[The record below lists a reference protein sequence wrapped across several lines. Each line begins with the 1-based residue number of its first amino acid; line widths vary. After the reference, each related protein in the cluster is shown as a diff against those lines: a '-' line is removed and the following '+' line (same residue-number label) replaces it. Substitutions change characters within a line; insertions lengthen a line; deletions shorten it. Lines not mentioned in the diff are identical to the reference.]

1 MDGVEIPIGATDSG
15 LNAAMAAASRAIAG
29 LRDTFKTLAGPV
41 DAAGKKTDE
50 AAAATKRYKD
60 AAYALN
66 KAANATGGALT
77 FLTGPLEDVGDLLE
91 KGNIK
96 MAALAVGSVAAVGG
110 MYAVGRAAVAAG
122 QALYD
127 TAANASDLIEELESA
142 GRTILPA
149 HRDALLE
156 AESATRGL
164 DGASLDLQL
173 TLAGAL
179 APTLTDVTDTVSGLF
194 IGLTGV
200 VDATSSW
207 ATEIDAA
214 LDQLSPMYRT
224 VSLLAEGMGSLLGAT
239 RSLGAATRE
248 QAEAERARREE
259 GAQYMEAL
267 KKQLEADIA
276 AEGQAK
282 KTTAAIR
289 ERTKA
294 KAEEGGLNLTA
305 EDLGTDGVIQSTAA
319 LTDMAAMM
327 GEVVTGSEN
336 FSLEFA
342 RAFDVAS
349 AELDALPD
357 KLGRSKQEWMDYY
370 DNLAARTAAW
380 GANAKAVSAS
390 VFQVVADLAEKR
402 TDSERKAARK
412 RAIIMKAAAITE
424 ATINT
429 FVATTKA
436 LASSSPPV
444 NFVLAGLTAAFGA
457 VQIGLIAAKP
467 LVYHRG
473 GMLDPDEER
482 LNATSAVVRRNESV
496 GIVTGQGR
504 AAVDTAMS
512 RLNSG
517 QVSTGDTYLLVDG
530 DAFRTRRVAG
540 PDPGYGRS
548 GRR

>member
-1 MDGVEIPIGATDSG
+1 MDGVEIPIGASDAG
-15 LNAAMAAASRAIAG
+15 LNAAMSAASRAIAA
-29 LRDTFKTLAGPV
+29 LRDTFKTLASPL
-41 DAAGKKTDE
+41 DAAGKKTAE
-50 AAAATKRYKD
+50 AERATKKYTD

-66 KAANATGGALT
+66 KAAQITGGGLS
-77 FLTGPLEDVGDLLE
+77 FMTGPLDDLGDLLE
-91 KGNIK
+91 RGNVK
-96 MAALAVGSVAAVGG
+96 MAALAIGSVAAVGA

-122 QALYD
+122 EALYD
-127 TAANASDLIEELESA
+127 TAANATKLIGELENG

-164 DGASLDLQL
+164 DGAMLDLQL
-173 TLAGAL
+173 TLSGAL

-194 IGLTGV
+194 IGLTSV

-207 ATEIDAA
+207 ATEIDLA

-224 VSLLAEGMGSLLGAT
+224 VSLLADGMGALLGAT
-239 RSLGAATRE
+239 GSLGAATRE
-248 QAEAERARREE
+248 QADAERERQEV
-259 GAQYMEAL
+259 GAKYMADL
-267 KKQLEADIA
+267 QKQLEADIA

-289 ERTKA
+289 ERTTATKEA
-294 KAEEGGLNLTA
+294 GGITFSAEELGADGITQSSASLTELA
-305 EDLGTDGVIQSTAA
+305 TS
-319 LTDMAAMM
+319 M
-327 GEVVTGSEN
+327 GAVVESPFWN
-336 FSLEFA
+336 LEFA
-342 RAFDVAS
+342 AAFNQTN

-357 KLGRSKQEWMDYY
+357 RLGRTTEEWNAYY
-370 DNLAARTAAW
+370 DNLAARSAAW

-390 VFQVVADLAEKR
+390 VFNVIADLAVKR

-444 NFVLAGLTAAFGA
+444 NFILAGLTAAFGA

-482 LNATSAVVRRNESV
+482 LNATSAVVRRNESIGV
-496 GIVTGQGR
+496 VTSQGR

-512 RLNSG
+512 RLNAG

>member
-1 MDGVEIPIGATDSG
+1 MDGVEIPIGASDAG
-15 LNAAMAAASRAIAG
+15 LNAAMSAASRAIAG

-41 DAAGKKTDE
+41 DAAGKKTAE
-50 AAAATKRYKD
+50 AERATKKYTD

-66 KAANATGGALT
+66 KAAQITGGGLS
-77 FLTGPLEDVGDLLE
+77 FMTGPLDDLGDLLE
-91 KGNIK
+91 RGNVK
-96 MAALAVGSVAAVGG
+96 MAALAIGSVAAVGA

-122 QALYD
+122 EALYD
-127 TAANASDLIEELESA
+127 TAANATKLIGELENG

-149 HRDALLE
+149 HRDALLD

-164 DGASLDLQL
+164 DGAMLDLQL
-173 TLAGAL
+173 TLSGAL
-179 APTLTDVTDTVSGLF
+179 APTLTGITDTVSGLV
-194 IGLTGV
+194 IVMTDV

-207 ATEIDAA
+207 ATEIDLA

-224 VSLLAEGMGSLLGAT
+224 VSLLADGMGALLGTTA
-239 RSLGAATRE
+239 SLGEATRE
-248 QAEAERARREE
+248 QADAERERQEV
-259 GAQYMEAL
+259 GAKYMADL
-267 KKQLEADIA
+267 QKQLEADIA

-289 ERTKA
+289 ERTTATKEA
-294 KAEEGGLNLTA
+294 GGITFSAEELGADGITQSSASLTELA
-305 EDLGTDGVIQSTAA
+305 TSMGT
-319 LTDMAAMM
+319 
-327 GEVVTGSEN
+327 VVESPFWN
-336 FSLEFA
+336 LEFA
-342 RAFDVAS
+342 AAFNQTN

-357 KLGRSKQEWMDYY
+357 KLGRTTEEWNAYY
-370 DNLAARTAAW
+370 DNLAARSAAW

-390 VFQVVADLAEKR
+390 VFNVIADLAVKR

-444 NFVLAGLTAAFGA
+444 NFILAGLTAAFGA

-482 LNATSAVVRRNESV
+482 LSATNSIVRKNESIGV
-496 GIVTGQGR
+496 VTGQGR

-512 RLNSG
+512 RLNAG

>member
-1 MDGVEIPIGATDSG
+1 MDGVEIPIGAADAG
-15 LNAAMAAASRAIAG
+15 LNAAMASASRAIAG

-41 DAAGKKTDE
+41 DAAGKKTAE
-50 AAAATKRYKD
+50 AERATKKYTD

-66 KAANATGGALT
+66 KAAQITGGGLS
-77 FLTGPLEDVGDLLE
+77 FMTGPLDDLGDLLE
-91 KGNIK
+91 RGNVK
-96 MAALAVGSVAAVGG
+96 MAALAIGSVAAVGG

-122 QALYD
+122 EALYD
-127 TAANASDLIEELESA
+127 TAANATKLIDELENG

-164 DGASLDLQL
+164 DGAMLDLQL

-179 APTLTDVTDTVSGLF
+179 SPTLTGITDTVSGLV
-194 IGLTGV
+194 IVMTDV

-207 ATEIDAA
+207 ATEIDLA
-214 LDQLSPMYRT
+214 LDQLSPMYKT
-224 VSLLAEGMGSLLGAT
+224 VSLLAGGVSALLGAT
-239 RSLGAATRE
+239 GSLGEATRE
-248 QAEAERARREE
+248 QADAASETAAANTAWMKAVEA
-259 GAQYMEAL
+259 QF
-267 KKQLEADIA
+267 A
-276 AEGQAK
+276 AEDKATEATK
-282 KTTAAIR
+282 KGTAAIR
-289 ERTKA
+289 DRTAATKEA
-294 KAEEGGLNLTA
+294 GGITFSAEELGADGITQSSASLTELA
-305 EDLGTDGVIQSTAA
+305 TSMGT
-319 LTDMAAMM
+319 
-327 GEVVTGSEN
+327 VVESPFWN
-336 FSLEFA
+336 LEFA
-342 RAFDVAS
+342 AAFNQTND
-349 AELDALPD
+349 ELDALPD
-357 KLGRSKQEWMDYY
+357 KLGRTTEEWNAYY
-370 DNLAARTAAW
+370 DNLAARSAAW

-390 VFQVVADLAEKR
+390 VFNVIADLAVKR

-444 NFVLAGLTAAFGA
+444 NFILAGLTAAFGA

-473 GMLDPDEER
+473 GILDPDEER
-482 LNATSAVVRRNESV
+482 LNATSAVVRKNESIGV
-496 GIVTGQGR
+496 VTSQGR

-512 RLNSG
+512 RLNAG

-530 DAFRTRRVAG
+530 DLFGTRRVAG
-540 PDPGYGRS
+540 PNPGYGRS

>member
-1 MDGVEIPIGATDSG
+1 MDGVEIPIGAADAG
-15 LNAAMAAASRAIAG
+15 LNAAMSAASRAIAG

-41 DAAGKKTDE
+41 DAAGKKTAE
-50 AAAATKRYKD
+50 AERATKKYTD

-66 KAANATGGALT
+66 KAAQITGGGLS
-77 FLTGPLEDVGDLLE
+77 FMTGPLDDLGDLLE
-91 KGNIK
+91 RGNVK
-96 MAALAVGSVAAVGG
+96 MAALAIGSVAAVGG

-122 QALYD
+122 EALYD
-127 TAANASDLIEELESA
+127 TAANATKLIDELEA
-142 GRTILPA
+142 GGRTILPA

-164 DGASLDLQL
+164 DGAMLDLQL

-179 APTLTDVTDTVSGLF
+179 SPTLTGITDTVSGLV
-194 IGLTGV
+194 IGLTNV

-207 ATEIDAA
+207 ATEIDLA
-214 LDQLSPMYRT
+214 LDQLSPMYKT
-224 VSLLAEGMGSLLGAT
+224 VSLLAGGVSALLGAT
-239 RSLGAATRE
+239 GSLGEATRE
-248 QAEAERARREE
+248 QADAERERQEA
-259 GAQYMEAL
+259 GAKYMADL
-267 KKQLEADIA
+267 QKQLDADIA

-289 ERTKA
+289 ERTTATKEA
-294 KAEEGGLNLTA
+294 GGITFSAEELGADGITQSSASLTELA
-305 EDLGTDGVIQSTAA
+305 TSMGT
-319 LTDMAAMM
+319 
-327 GEVVTGSEN
+327 VVESPFWN
-336 FSLEFA
+336 LEFA
-342 RAFDVAS
+342 AAFNQTN

-357 KLGRSKQEWMDYY
+357 KLGRTTEEWNAYY
-370 DNLAARTAAW
+370 DNLAARSAAW

-390 VFQVVADLAEKR
+390 VFSVIADLAVKR

-444 NFVLAGLTAAFGA
+444 NFILAGLTAAFGA

-467 LVYHRG
+467 LVYHTG

-482 LNATSAVVRRNESV
+482 LNATSAVVRKNESIGV
-496 GIVTGQGR
+496 VTGQGR

-512 RLNSG
+512 RLNAG

-530 DAFRTRRVAG
+530 DLFGTRRVAG
-540 PDPGYGRS
+540 PNPGYGRS

>member
-1 MDGVEIPIGATDSG
+1 MDGVEIPIGASDAG
-15 LNAAMAAASRAIAG
+15 LNAAMSAASRAIAG

-41 DAAGKKTDE
+41 DAAGKKTAE
-50 AAAATKRYKD
+50 AERVTKKYTD

-66 KAANATGGALT
+66 KAAQITGGGLS
-77 FLTGPLEDVGDLLE
+77 FMTGPLDDLGDLLE
-91 KGNIK
+91 RGNVK
-96 MAALAVGSVAAVGG
+96 MAALAIGSVAAVGA

-122 QALYD
+122 EALYD
-127 TAANASDLIEELESA
+127 TAANATKLIGELENG

-164 DGASLDLQL
+164 DGAMLDLQL
-173 TLAGAL
+173 TLSGAL

-194 IGLTGV
+194 IGLTSV

-207 ATEIDAA
+207 ATEIDLA

-224 VSLLAEGMGSLLGAT
+224 VSLLADGMGALLGAT
-239 RSLGAATRE
+239 GSLGAATRE
-248 QAEAERARREE
+248 QADAERERQEV
-259 GAQYMEAL
+259 GAKYMADL
-267 KKQLEADIA
+267 QKQLEADIA

-289 ERTKA
+289 ERTTATKEA
-294 KAEEGGLNLTA
+294 GGITFSAEELGADGITQSSASLTELA
-305 EDLGTDGVIQSTAA
+305 TSMGT
-319 LTDMAAMM
+319 
-327 GEVVTGSEN
+327 VVESPFWN
-336 FSLEFA
+336 LEFA
-342 RAFDVAS
+342 AAFNQTN

-357 KLGRSKQEWMDYY
+357 RLGRTTEEWNAYY
-370 DNLAARTAAW
+370 DNLAARSAAW

-390 VFQVVADLAEKR
+390 VFNVIADLAVKR

-444 NFVLAGLTAAFGA
+444 NFILAGLTAAFGA

-482 LNATSAVVRRNESV
+482 LNATSAVVRRNESIGV
-496 GIVTGQGR
+496 VTSQGR

-512 RLNSG
+512 RLNAG